1 MLVNVFAP
9 LYCRKPDEKFAEM
22 LKQTEF
28 TSDTPGGERIRCID
42 DNEEALLWRLR
53 MIGAAKKS
61 IVLATF
67 DLRADE
73 SGTDLLAALNHAAEK
88 GVEIKLLIDGIY
100 QQLFLNG
107 SKEFQA
113 LAARENVEVGVY
125 NPVSP
130 VGIFKLNYRMH
141 DKYVIVDDKMYLLGG
156 RNSNDIF
163 LGDYTTDVNV
173 DRDILVCDTTNGK
186 GESLQELEAYFQ
198 QIWNEDC
205 VKIKGGRKKN
215 SSEISVSEEA
225 ADDSEGTESNLKNP
239 DIVNGKSNAENEITD
254 ETQERLSKYEKQ
266 YQSLEMRYASLKEK
280 YTDIEDYS
288 SWQEDTIPA
297 NKITLV
303 NNGTHAG
310 PKTPLVLQTIRYL
323 AQNADNVTIQI
334 TYGVCNGYMYDTLNE
349 IASHAQLKIILNAV
363 EKGSNPWGC
372 TDYLNQKKKILNTGA
387 DVYELMNEVPVHTK
401 AVLLDDR
408 LSVVGSYNLDM
419 RSTYLDTEL
428 MLVIDSKELNQQIQ
442 FTEGTYIEKSK
453 EVLSNGQE
461 TEGGQYETKELNWQ
475 KKLFYGVLR
484 IIIRPLRQLL

>member
-88 GVEIKLLIDGIY
+88 GGEIKLLIDGIY

-163 LGDYTTDVNV
+163 LGDYTSDINV

-205 VKIKGGRKKN
+205 VKIKGGRK
-215 SSEISVSEEA
+215 
-225 ADDSEGTESNLKNP
+225 
-239 DIVNGKSNAENEITD
+239 
-254 ETQERLSKYEKQ
+254 
-266 YQSLEMRYASLKEK
+266 
-280 YTDIEDYS
+280 
-288 SWQEDTIPA
+288 
-297 NKITLV
+297 
-303 NNGTHAG
+303 
-310 PKTPLVLQTIRYL
+310 
-323 AQNADNVTIQI
+323 
-334 TYGVCNGYMYDTLNE
+334 
-349 IASHAQLKIILNAV
+349 
-363 EKGSNPWGC
+363 
-372 TDYLNQKKKILNTGA
+372 
-387 DVYELMNEVPVHTK
+387 
-401 AVLLDDR
+401 
-408 LSVVGSYNLDM
+408 
-419 RSTYLDTEL
+419 
-428 MLVIDSKELNQQIQ
+428 
-442 FTEGTYIEKSK
+442 
-453 EVLSNGQE
+453 
-461 TEGGQYETKELNWQ
+461 
-475 KKLFYGVLR
+475 
-484 IIIRPLRQLL
+484 